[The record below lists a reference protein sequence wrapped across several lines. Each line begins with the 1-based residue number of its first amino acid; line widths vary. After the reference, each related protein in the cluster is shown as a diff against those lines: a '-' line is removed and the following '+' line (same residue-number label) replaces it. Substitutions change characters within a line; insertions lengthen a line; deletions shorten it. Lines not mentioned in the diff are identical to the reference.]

1 MNALVFV
8 DSNVFLYAV
17 DAGETEK
24 QPAAA
29 AWRAALWRTRRGRIS
44 FQVLQEFYVKAT
56 RKWPK
61 AADATRAEIYD
72 LMAWKPVV
80 VGAGVLLEAWK
91 IQDRYRF
98 SFWDSLIVSAA
109 KAASCRFV
117 LTEDLQHGQNL
128 DGIEI
133 ISPFRSDPSLLE

>member
-1 MNALVFV
+1 MNGLVFV

-17 DAGETEK
+17 DAGDTEK
-24 QPAAA
+24 QAAAA
-29 AWRAALWRTRRGRIS
+29 AWRTALWRTRRGRIS

-56 RKWPK
+56 RKCPK
-61 AADATRAEIYD
+61 AAEATRAEIHD
-72 LMAWKPVV
+72 LMAWKPVII
-80 VGAGVLLEAWK
+80 GAGVLLEAWK

-109 KAASCRFV
+109 KAASCKFV

-133 ISPFRSDPSLLE
+133 VSPFRSDPSLFE